1 MRNERRS
8 LAVARRT
15 AVALAVL
22 GLVTIAA
29 PARAADEA
37 AAEAPAVALTTA
49 DLKGISTPSAD
60 DLAKGDPG
68 GTLTG
73 TAGDI
78 VMADPRRAS
87 RSSTW

>member
-8 LAVARRT
+8 L

-78 VMADPRRAS
+78 VMADPKAGLTLA
-87 RSSTW
+87 TW